1 MESRTKRLLARNLRR
16 ARRRRRVS
24 QQELAARSGVPAGA
38 IGSFE
43 LQRSFPSAEKIDRLA
58 AALGMEPFQLF
69 LDEKD
74 ASTDDKYASMVTLA
88 DELRSRIDG
97 TIADTLKRH
106 LQ

>member
-24 QQELAARSGVPAGA
+24 QQELAARSGVPVGA